1 MLEQTSVLKNLPA
14 NAGDKGDMSLILV
27 WEGPLQKEMK
37 THSSI
42 LAWEIAWTE
51 QPGGLHSMES
61 QRVGY
66 NWATKHSQNIAR
78 DFPGGIVVKTLP
90 PNAGGTGS
98 IPGWGTKVSHAS
110 GCGQNFFLLILKM
123 QIL

>member
-1 MLEQTSVLKNLPA
+1 MNSNMLEQTSVLKNLPA

-66 NWATKHSQNIAR
+66 N
-78 DFPGGIVVKTLP
+78 
-90 PNAGGTGS
+90 
-98 IPGWGTKVSHAS
+98 
-110 GCGQNFFLLILKM
+110 
-123 QIL
+123 